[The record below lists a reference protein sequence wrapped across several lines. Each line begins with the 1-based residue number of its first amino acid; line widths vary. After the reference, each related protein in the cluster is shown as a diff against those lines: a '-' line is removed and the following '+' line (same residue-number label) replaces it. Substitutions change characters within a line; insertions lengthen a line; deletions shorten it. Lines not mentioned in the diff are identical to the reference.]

1 MTAADLTDIFLAAL
15 IRAHGS
21 TKARWRKVL
30 GRPRV
35 YDRETHPH
43 CNWSF
48 APSGS
53 VVEVA
58 AVENLADRLRG
69 EYPIVSDG

>member
-1 MTAADLTDIFLAAL
+1 MTPADLTDLFLAAL

-35 YDRETHPH
+35 YSPDTHPH
-43 CNWSF
+43 CNWEF

-53 VVEVA
+53 IAEIA
-58 AVENLADRLRG
+58 AVENLADRLRI
-69 EYPIVSDG
+69 EHPLVDG